1 MIKFLKHIAILLLVV
16 CIMPSCK
23 KDDKETKAL
32 SESVRIS
39 AFSLQADKEVLDNLE
54 NVFFTI
60 DLENGLIYNA
70 DSLPKGTDVSKLKV
84 KITTDKAS
92 KVNIAD
98 IDSTF
103 DYIKNNNVP
112 INLNF
117 PRNIE
122 VISQS
127 GMHK

>member
-1 MIKFLKHIAILLLVV
+1 
-16 CIMPSCK
+16 MPSCK

-127 GMHK
+127 GMHKKNYQKF